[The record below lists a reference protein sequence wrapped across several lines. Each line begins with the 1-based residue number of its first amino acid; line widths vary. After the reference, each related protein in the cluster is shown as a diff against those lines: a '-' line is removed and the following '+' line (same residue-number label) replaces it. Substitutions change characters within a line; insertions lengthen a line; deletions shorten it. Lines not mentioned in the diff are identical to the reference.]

1 MYSFPVFSSSHSP
14 TANGNLPLPDANRQ
28 DNKTLACTIP
38 YYIQHSKAHLLSVC
52 ICSLVDVTLLSSGC
66 QREPLPERREPSFC
80 TLTVFFKWSALT
92 RLLPKWWKMFSTKV
106 TPRPSPQKENKM
118 NVGLILGTAGGVTG
132 KAGHSAGRNL
142 RAFFTFQRSIH
153 VGIVYKEL
161 ITCRTKSSQQNIQE
175 ISN

>member
-1 MYSFPVFSSSHSP
+1 MCTVFLSSPPP
-14 TANGNLPLPDANRQ
+14 TLPPRTQISPLPDANRQ

-38 YYIQHSKAHLLSVC
+38 YYIRHSKAHLLSVC

-118 NVGLILGTAGGVTG
+118 NVGLILGTAGGITG
-132 KAGHSAGRNL
+132 NASHSRL
-142 RAFFTFQRSIH
+142 CAFFTFQRSNH
-153 VGIVYKEL
+153 VGRVYKDPNPLSHYKLLREY
-161 ITCRTKSSQQNIQE
+161 RRNE
-175 ISN
+175 